1 MKRNTWTVSETAS
14 AEAWGR
20 DLRPLSA
27 RSAALSLLLGAEPPE
42 LRGADLVRLGE
53 TFGISGPTM
62 RVALSRL
69 VAAGELTTADGVYAL
84 TDRLAARQKATLAQ
98 LAPATEPFDGGW
110 VTAVVVGAGSRSAS
124 DRGELRR
131 AMSAA
136 RFGELR
142 EGVWMRPDNLTGAR
156 VERDELVHLT
166 AIPDGGEVAAKAL
179 VARLWNLDEWA
190 ARAEALVRAF
200 ENPDVDEA
208 TRLAVAA
215 ATVRHLRSDPMLPE
229 SLAPKNWPAQR
240 LRRTYDAY
248 RAELRRTVG
257 LSPHPYAAA

>member
-14 AEAWGR
+14 AEAWVR

-156 VERDELVHLT
+156 VERDELVHFT

-229 SLAPKNWPAQR
+229 SLAPTNWPAQC
-240 LRRTYDAY
+240 LRRTYAAY